1 MSYPADHG
9 AVFDRIKAL
18 LGEEGLEFLTEAA
31 QPAVMVTPE
40 RLLDLARA
48 LKDDPELAFESLQQV
63 AGTDHPDDEK
73 LRSTAT
79 VCSYAHGRMLTFHVD
94 VPRDRP
100 RLPSLA
106 GVWPAADWHER
117 ESWDLLGIVYE
128 GHPDLRRIMLPDDW
142 EGHPLRKDFEEKSE
156 YNGIPTQRERE
167 WLSWQK

>member
-63 AGTDHPDDEK
+63 TTIAQGRQAVDQIVIFQLRVVAG
-73 LRSTAT
+73 
-79 VCSYAHGRMLTFHVD
+79 
-94 VPRDRP
+94 
-100 RLPSLA
+100 
-106 GVWPAADWHER
+106 
-117 ESWDLLGIVYE
+117 
-128 GHPDLRRIMLPDDW
+128 
-142 EGHPLRKDFEEKSE
+142 
-156 YNGIPTQRERE
+156 Q
-167 WLSWQK
+167 